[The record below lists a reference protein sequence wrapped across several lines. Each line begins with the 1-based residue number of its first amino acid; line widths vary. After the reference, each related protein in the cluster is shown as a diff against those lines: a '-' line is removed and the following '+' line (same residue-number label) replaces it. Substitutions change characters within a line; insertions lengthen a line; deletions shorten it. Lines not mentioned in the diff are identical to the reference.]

1 MAELGG
7 KAETEPR
14 HPDLV
19 RMLAY
24 WRGKCGAREFP
35 RRGDVDPVDFGY
47 MLDRIALTEIHED
60 PRRYRL
66 RIVGSWWARL
76 VGFESTGMWLHDW
89 PHANQRQLSIESYEK
104 LIAARH
110 PLVSHRD
117 AWVDDRKLRYEIL
130 HLPLSEDGRNISMI
144 MTAIGPE

>member
-1 MAELGG
+1 MAELGEDT
-7 KAETEPR
+7 ETGPR

-19 RMLAY
+19 RLLGY
-24 WRGKCGAREFP
+24 WRDRCGARDFP
-35 RRGDVDPVDFGY
+35 RRADIDPVDFAF
-47 MLDRIALTEIHED
+47 MLNRVALTEIHED

-76 VGFESTGMWLHDW
+76 VGFESTGMWLDDW
-89 PHANQRQLSIESYEK
+89 PHANQRQLSIESYERM
-104 LIAARH
+104 IAARH
-110 PLVSHRD
+110 PLCSHRD

-130 HLPLSEDGRNISMI
+130 HLPLSEDGQRISMI